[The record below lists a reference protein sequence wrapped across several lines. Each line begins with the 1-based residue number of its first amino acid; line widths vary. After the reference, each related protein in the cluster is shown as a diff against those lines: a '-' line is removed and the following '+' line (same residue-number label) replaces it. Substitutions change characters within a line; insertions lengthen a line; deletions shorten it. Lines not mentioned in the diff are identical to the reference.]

1 MAVAVRGDEVDDVGH
16 DRRGG
21 VRYRDGPGGSD
32 RPTHTT
38 WPTST
43 SGSVAA
49 VIANVR
55 VEYVILSGL
64 SALRMRVWSESS
76 TRWRAPP
83 TSEILVNHHDV
94 PRLYRRSHGH
104 FFEPNTKTEG
114 VSEARNELSLER

>member
-1 MAVAVRGDEVDDVGH
+1 MRPPVVTLSEAAASVRGSTGSMSTSTRATSAAAFGAQRPDRAEPVATDELFHLESSTRQVNTGAMC
-16 DRRGG
+16 RRPQCAQRRRA
-21 VRYRDGPGGSD
+21 VPIA

-64 SALRMRVWSESS
+64 SALRMRV
-76 TRWRAPP
+76 
-83 TSEILVNHHDV
+83 
-94 PRLYRRSHGH
+94 
-104 FFEPNTKTEG
+104 
-114 VSEARNELSLER
+114 